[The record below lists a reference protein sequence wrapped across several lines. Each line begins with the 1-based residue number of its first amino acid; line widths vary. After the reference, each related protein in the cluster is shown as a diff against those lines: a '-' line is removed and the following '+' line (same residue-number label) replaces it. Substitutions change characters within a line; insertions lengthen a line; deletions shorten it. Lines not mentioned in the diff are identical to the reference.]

1 MGLLL
6 NFALTPKKISHKKTI
21 ISNFGIGIK
30 FSSSTVEEVLQK
42 MMTKEENIDDY
53 DYEKLVKGGAKI

>member
-1 MGLLL
+1 MTSNQFFTL
-6 NFALTPKKISHKKTI
+6 ICYMI
-21 ISNFGIGIK
+21 ILK
-30 FSSSTVEEVLQK
+30 DHPEVEEVLQK